1 MLRGVDR
8 NGIAWTLN
16 PRSSVQLRGLPPS
29 SLENGY
35 WGVILSISWTET
47 QLVRLKELGAGEE
60 DLGREFRP
68 EEERDK
74 VFQTLEKKLVRSG
87 RQELDELRAGQ
98 RRPRLCRLESRLTEA
113 LNARGFVQVTTPT
126 IMSKGLLAKMS
137 IDDQHPL
144 VSQIFWL
151 EKGRCLRPMLA
162 PHLYFVLK
170 DLLRLWEK
178 PVRIFEI
185 GSCFRKESQG
195 AQHANEFTMLNLV
208 EMGLESDARQ
218 KRLEELAALVTE
230 TAGVDEFVFQPVDS
244 TVYGE
249 TIDILA
255 GENQLEIGSSAMGPH
270 VLDRAWQI
278 TEAWVG
284 IGFGLERLLMAA
296 GNIKSLGRLGRS
308 LGYLD
313 GIRLN
318 I

>member
-1 MLRGVDR
+1 MILR
-8 NGIAWTLN
+8 T
-16 PRSSVQLRGLPPS
+16 
-29 SLENGY
+29 
-35 WGVILSISWTET
+35 SWTET
-47 QLVRLKELGAGEE
+47 QLVRLKELGADEE
-60 DLGREFRP
+60 SLGRGFGTEK
-68 EEERDK
+68 ERDK
-74 VFQTLEKKLVRSG
+74 AFQILGKELVQSG
-87 RQELDELRAGQ
+87 RQKLDELRAGH
-98 RRPRLCRLESRLTEA
+98 RRPGLCRLESRLTKA
-113 LNARGFVQVTTPT
+113 LNDSGFVQVTTPT

-137 IDDQHPL
+137 IDDHHPL
-144 VSQIFWL
+144 TSQIFWL
-151 EKGRCLRPMLA
+151 DKDRCLRPMLA

-208 EMGLESDARQ
+208 EMGLESDVRQ
-218 KRLEELAALVTE
+218 KRLEELAALIAE
-230 TAGVDEFVFQPVDS
+230 TAGVDEFVFQSVDS

-270 VLDRAWQI
+270 PLDQAWKI
-278 TEAWVG
+278 TDAWVG
-284 IGFGLERLLMAA
+284 IGFGLERLLMVAE
-296 GNIKSLGRLGRS
+296 NIKSMGKLGRS

-318 I
+318 L

>member
-1 MLRGVDR
+1 MIV
-8 NGIAWTLN
+8 
-16 PRSSVQLRGLPPS
+16 
-29 SLENGY
+29 
-35 WGVILSISWTET
+35 WTET
-47 QLVRLKELGAGEE
+47 QLSRLKELGADENDQSAVFE
-60 DLGREFRP
+60 TEQGR
-68 EEERDK
+68 DNA
-74 VFQTLEKKLVRSG
+74 FQILENKLVRSE
-87 RQELDELRAGQ
+87 RQKLEELRTAH
-98 RRPRLCRLESRLTEA
+98 RRPRLCRLESRLTKV
-113 LNARGFVQVTTPT
+113 LIDNGFVQVATPT

-137 IDDQHPL
+137 IDDDHPL
-144 VSQIFWL
+144 ASQIFWL
-151 EKGRCLRPMLA
+151 GKDRCLRPMLA

-208 EMGLESDARQ
+208 EMGLDSKVRQ
-218 KRLEELAALVTE
+218 NRLEELASMITGA
-230 TAGVDEFVFQPVDS
+230 AGVGDFVFQPVDS

-255 GENQLEIGSSAMGPH
+255 GERRLEIGSSAMGPH
-270 VLDRAWQI
+270 ALDRAWQI
-278 TEAWVG
+278 TDAWVG
-284 IGFGLERLLMAA
+284 IGFGLERLLMVAE
-296 GNIKSLGRLGRS
+296 NIKSLGRLGRS